1 MNERILLVGKG
12 KLADEIE
19 YYLDQQGIVTTTL
32 DQFVPANEII
42 AVLDVETGLGKEK
55 EQLLQQVEQRVTKQT
70 PIFTSVL
77 HRTATE
83 IASWL
88 FYPDRVIGFSPLLL
102 PKMTVLEVCFPIQT
116 LRPNHKYFQF
126 WKRLGKEIEIVGDQ
140 PGLVFSRT
148 LALLVNEA
156 AFALSEGV
164 SQAADIDLA
173 MQKGLNHP
181 QGPFQWADQVGV
193 HHLYAVLEG
202 LQREYGE
209 DRYRPAPL
217 LRKMMYAQFVGVEA
231 EQGFYS
237 YGPQGIRRGN
247 QCFADRPVES
257 RFKTFLDV

>member
-1 MNERILLVGKG
+1 MNEFVLLVGKG
-12 KLADEIE
+12 KLVEEIDS
-19 YYLDQQGIVTTTL
+19 YLNQQGVKTKTL
-32 DQFVPANEII
+32 DQVFPANEVI
-42 AVLDVETGLGKEK
+42 AVFDLETGLNQEK
-55 EQLLQQVEQRVTKQT
+55 RQLLQQVETRVTQQT

-88 FYPDRVIGFSPLLL
+88 FYPERLVGFSPLLL
-102 PKMTVLEVCFPIQT
+102 PKMTSVEICFPIQS
-116 LRPNHKYFQF
+116 LRPNHKLLSI
-126 WKRLGKEIEIVGDQ
+126 WKQLGKDVEIVGDQ
-140 PGLVFSRT
+140 PGLVFART

-156 AFALSEGV
+156 SFALSEGV
-164 SQAADIDLA
+164 AKATDIDLA

-181 QGPFQWADQVGV
+181 QGPLQWADQVGV

-217 LRKMMYAQFVGVEA
+217 LRKMMYAQFIGVES

-237 YGPQGIRRGN
+237 YGAQEMRQDPH
-247 QCFADRPVES
+247 CFADRPERRS
-257 RFKTFLDV
+257 KMLSDA

>member
-1 MNERILLVGKG
+1 MNERVLLVGKG

-19 YYLDQQGIVTTTL
+19 YYLDQQGIVTTSL
-32 DQFVPANEII
+32 DQIVPANEII
-42 AVLDVETGLGKEK
+42 AVLDVETGLDEEK
-55 EQLLQQVEQRVTKQT
+55 KQLLQQVEQRITKQT

-102 PKMTVLEVCFPIQT
+102 PKMTVLEVSFPIQSF
-116 LRPNHKYFQF
+116 RPNHKYLQF
-126 WKRLGKEIEIVGDQ
+126 WKRLGKEIEVVGDQ
-140 PGLVFSRT
+140 PGLVFPRT

-164 SQAADIDLA
+164 AQASDIDLA
-173 MQKGLNHP
+173 MRKGLNHP
-181 QGPFQWADQVGV
+181 QGPFQWADQIGV

-217 LRKMMYAQFVGVEA
+217 LRKMMYAQFIGVEA

-237 YGPQGIRRGN
+237 YGPQRIRRGS
-247 QCFADRPVES
+247 QCFADRPVKQEH
-257 RFKTFLDV
+257 KTLSDV